1 MILYI
6 STIPQYF
13 GQNVLVTLLYSLDVP
28 LISNI
33 KVDELLDLC
42 GEVGKT
48 LNIYLI
54 VCIEYI

>member
-1 MILYI
+1 MLYI

-28 LISNI
+28 LMSNI

-54 VCIEYI
+54 VCIEYM